1 MEVNIHGST
10 VIMAGMTVNVCSAKK
25 LDQIADTV
33 TANDNEDTC
42 NKERKGKKRNVQKK
56 IL

>member
-1 MEVNIHGST
+1 
-10 VIMAGMTVNVCSAKK
+10 
-25 LDQIADTV
+25 V

-56 IL
+56 ILWT